1 MRIDVVGRKLTIS
14 DRVRE
19 HAEKRCEKLERH
31 LDTIQ
36 QITFTVDHDGAA
48 KPAYAVELVV
58 DVEHHPNFV
67 AHDKGDDLFAVI
79 DSVSDK
85 AARQLH
91 DFKEKLKLNN
101 R

>member
-1 MRIDVVGRKLTIS
+1 MRIDVVGRKISVS

-19 HAEKRCEKLERH
+19 HAEKRCEKLSKF

-36 QITFTVDHDGAA
+36 LITVTLDQDGSGNPEYVA
-48 KPAYAVELVV
+48 ELVI

-67 AHDKGDDLFAVI
+67 AHDKGADLFAVI
-79 DSVSDK
+79 DSVADK
-85 AARQLH
+85 ATRQLH
-91 DFKEKLKLNN
+91 DFKERLKLNN